1 MPPTPCGL
9 PWAAFLSLALAFA
22 LRPSVAADA
31 TVLPFPAEPLA
42 PATDRSADLVAA
54 ARQLLEAAQPAVLA
68 GRGAFWRPDFRDRE
82 SYEASLA
89 PNRARLARM
98 AGLADPREPTPEFRV
113 DASAGEE
120 GPLATAPGYTIL
132 AVRWPVLAGLEGR
145 GLLLRPTGP
154 ARARVVLFPDAD
166 QSAEQLAGL
175 VPGLD
180 PAHQAARRLA
190 EAGCEVLVP
199 RLLDRDDTHSG
210 NPAIGRLTN
219 QTHREWIYRQ
229 SFPLGRHPIGY
240 EVQQARAAVD
250 AWARRGDGLPVGVAG
265 WGEGGLLALFSAAL
279 ETRFASALVSG
290 YFGPRERLAEE
301 PLYRNLF
308 GYLREFG
315 DAELARLIL
324 PRKLVVEAAAGPEI
338 AGPPEP
344 RSGRAGAAPGRL
356 TSASAAEVRRELAR
370 AVERAGPWAKHL
382 QLIAPAGDGVPPLG
396 PAALGAF
403 LRQLGGAELGLVPPG
418 PAPEVRRALPDRPRL
433 QREVVAAHA
442 AHAQAQI
449 LPAQRTRDD
458 FLWRR
463 VQAREPAGWR
473 AEMVPFREH
482 FHAQIIGVWPET
494 GAPSRVRA
502 RPLAERAAWTVHEVV
517 LERGDAPFAW
527 GHLLLPRGLR
537 PGEKRPVVVAQ
548 HGLEG
553 LPSDLWD
560 EAPAS
565 RNFATYRAFAAR
577 LAERGFIVFAPHNL
591 YRGPQF
597 RQLQRLA
604 HPLGLS
610 LFSLIT
616 AQHVAILDWLGTL
629 PPVDVGRIGF
639 YGLSYGGATA
649 VRVPALLER
658 YAAVV
663 CSGNFNEWVWK
674 LANTEWTGSYVF
686 TREYEMPEFNLGA
699 TFGHAEMAAL
709 IAPRPF
715 MVERGHADGVGTDE
729 WVSFEYAKVR
739 RLYARLGIPDRTAI
753 EYFEGGHVIRG
764 EGTYRFLHHHL
775 GWPAPR

>member
-1 MPPTPCGL
+1 MPPTPRGRLRAVSLTLFL
-9 PWAAFLSLALAFA
+9 PFA
-22 LRPSVAADA
+22 LVPPGAAA
-31 TVLPFPAEPLA
+31 SPALPFPAEALA
-42 PATDRSADLVAA
+42 PSEDRSAELVAA
-54 ARQLLEAAQPAVLA
+54 ARRFVEAAQPMILA
-68 GRGAFWRPDFRDRE
+68 ERGALWRPDFRDRDA
-82 SYEASLA
+82 YEASLA
-89 PNRARLARM
+89 PNRARLARL
-98 AGLADPREPTPEFRV
+98 AGLADQRESAAEFRL
-113 DASAGEE
+113 DASPDDA
-120 GPLATAPGYTIL
+120 GPLAAAPSFTVS

-166 QSAEQLAGL
+166 QEAEQLAGL
-175 VPGLD
+175 VTGLA

-190 EAGCEVLVP
+190 EAGCEVLIP

-250 AWARRGDGLPVGVAG
+250 IWARRGDGLPVGVAG

-279 ETRFASALVSG
+279 ETRFAVALVSG

-324 PRKLVVEAAAGPEI
+324 PRRLVVEAAPGPEI
-338 AGPPEP
+338 GAPPAP
-344 RSGRAGAAPGRL
+344 RAGRAGAAPGRL
-356 TSASAAEVRRELAR
+356 TSAPESEVRREVAR
-370 AVERAGPWAKHL
+370 AAERAGPWAAHL
-382 QLIAPAGDGVPPLG
+382 RLITPHGASAPAFGS
-396 PAALGAF
+396 AALGAF
-403 LRQLGGAELGLVPPG
+403 LGQLGGTELVLVPPG
-418 PAPEVRRALPDRPRL
+418 PTPLLRRAVPDRLRI

-442 AHAQAQI
+442 AHAQALI
-449 LPAQRTRDD
+449 VGGQRTRDD

-463 VQAREPAGWR
+463 VQAREPAEWR

-482 FHAQIIGVWPET
+482 FHAQVIGVWPDS
-494 GAPSRVRA
+494 GKPSRVRA
-502 RPLAERAAWTVHEVV
+502 RLLAARPAWTVHEVV
-517 LERGDAPFAW
+517 LERGDAPLAW
-527 GHLLLPRGLR
+527 GHLLLPRGLT

-553 LPSDLWD
+553 MPADVWEED
-560 EAPAS
+560 PAS

-591 YRGPQF
+591 YRGPEF

-616 AQHVAILDWLGTL
+616 AQHAAILDWLGTL
-629 PPVDVGRIGF
+629 SAVDAGHIGF

-649 VRVPALLER
+649 MRVPAVVER

-674 LANTEWTGSYVF
+674 LATTDWPGSYIF
-686 TREYEMPEFNLGA
+686 TREYEMPEFNLGS

-715 MVERGHADGVGTDE
+715 MVERGHGDGVGTDE

-739 RLYARLGIPDRTAI
+739 RLYARLGIPERTAI
-753 EYFEGGHVIRG
+753 EFFDGGHRIHG
-764 EGTYRFLHHHL
+764 EGTYRFLHRHL
-775 GWPAPR
+775 AWPEPR

>member
-1 MPPTPCGL
+1 MPPTPRGR
-9 PWAAFLSLALAFA
+9 PRAAFLPLVLALLAPPA
-22 LRPSVAADA
+22 LVAGSPA
-31 TVLPFPAEPLA
+31 LPFPAEPLSPSA
-42 PATDRSADLVAA
+42 DRSAELVTA
-54 ARQLLEAAQPAVLA
+54 ARRMLEAAQPGILA
-68 GRGAFWRPDFRDRE
+68 ERGAYWRPDFRDRAA
-82 SYEASLA
+82 YEASLA

-98 AGLADPREPTPEFRV
+98 AGLADPREPAPEFRL
-113 DASAGEE
+113 DASPDND
-120 GPLATAPGYTIL
+120 GPLAATAAFTVL
-132 AVRWPVLAGLEGR
+132 TVRWPVLAGLEGR
-145 GLLLRPTGP
+145 GLLLRPTGRV
-154 ARARVVLFPDAD
+154 RARVVLFPDAD
-166 QSAEQLAGL
+166 QEAEQLAGL
-175 VPGLD
+175 IPGLEA
-180 PAHQAARRLA
+180 AHQAARRLA
-190 EAGCEVLVP
+190 EAGCEVLLP

-229 SFPLGRHPIGY
+229 AFPLGRHPIGY

-250 AWARRGDGLPVGVAG
+250 VWERRADGLPVGIVG

-279 ETRFASALVSG
+279 ETRFAAALVSG
-290 YFGPRERLAEE
+290 HFGPRERLADE

-308 GYLREFG
+308 GFLREFG

-338 AGPPEP
+338 PGPPEP
-344 RSGRAGAAPGRL
+344 RTGRAGAAPGRL
-356 TSASAAEVRRELAR
+356 SPAPESEVRRELAR
-370 AVERAGPWAKHL
+370 AVERSGPWAASL
-382 QLIAPAGDGVPPLG
+382 QLIVPQGSGAPPLG
-396 PAALGAF
+396 TAALGAF
-403 LRQLGGAELGLVPPG
+403 LRQLGGPDLALVPPG
-418 PAPEVRRALPDRPRL
+418 PAPVPRRALPDRQRVR
-433 QREVVAAHA
+433 REVVAAHA

-449 LPAQRTRDD
+449 LPGQRTRED

-463 VQAREPAGWR
+463 VQAQEPAGWR
-473 AEMVPFREH
+473 AEMVPFREQ
-482 FHAQIIGVWPET
+482 FHAQVIGVWPDA
-494 GAPSRVRA
+494 GKPDRVRA
-502 RPLAERAAWTVHEVV
+502 RPLAERPAWTLHEVV

-553 LPSDLWD
+553 LPADLWED
-560 EAPAS
+560 DPAS
-565 RNFATYRAFAAR
+565 RNFATYQAFAAR

-591 YRGPQF
+591 YRGPEF

-616 AQHVAILDWLGTL
+616 AQHAAILDWLATL
-629 PPVDVGRIGF
+629 PAVDPGRIGF

-649 VRVPALLER
+649 LRVPALLER

-674 LANTEWTGSYVF
+674 LTTTDWTGSYVF
-686 TREYEMPEFNLGA
+686 TREYEMPEFNLGS

-709 IAPRPF
+709 IAPRPL

-739 RLYARLGIPDRTAI
+739 RLYARLGVPERTAI
-753 EYFEGGHVIRG
+753 EYFDGGHRIHG
-764 EGTYRFLHHHL
+764 QGTYQFLHRHL
-775 GWPAPR
+775 GWPEPR

>member
-1 MPPTPCGL
+1 MPPTPRCR
-9 PWAAFLSLALAFA
+9 PRAAFRMLALA
-22 LRPSVAADA
+22 VAALTA
-31 TVLPFPAEPLA
+31 AAASTTPFPFAAEPLT
-42 PATDRSADLVAA
+42 PAADRSAELVAA
-54 ARQLLEAAQPAVLA
+54 ARRLIEAAQPVILA
-68 GRGAFWRPDFRDRE
+68 ERESFWRPDFHAR
-82 SYEASLA
+82 SAYETSLA

-98 AGLADPREPTPEFRV
+98 AGLADQREAAPEFRV
-113 DASAGEE
+113 EAAPDEE
-120 GPLATAPGYTIL
+120 GPVATTPGFTVL

-154 ARARVVLFPDAD
+154 TRARVVLFPDAD
-166 QSAEQLAGL
+166 QAPEQLAGL
-175 VPGLD
+175 LPGLD
-180 PAHQAARRLA
+180 PVHQAARRLA

-210 NPAIGRLTN
+210 NPALGRLTN

-240 EVQQARAAVD
+240 ELQQARAAID

-279 ETRFASALVSG
+279 ETRCSAALVSG

-324 PRKLVVEAAAGPEI
+324 PRKLVVEAVAGPEI

-344 RSGRAGAAPGRL
+344 RTGRAGAAPGRL
-356 TSASAAEVRRELAR
+356 TSAAPAEVRRELAR
-370 AVERAGPWAKHL
+370 AAERSGPWASHL
-382 QLIAPAGDGVPPLG
+382 QLVVPAGVGVAPHG
-396 PAALGAF
+396 AAALGAF
-403 LRQLGGAELGLVPPG
+403 LRQLGGPGLVLVPPG
-418 PAPEVRRALPDRPRL
+418 PAPVLRGKLPDRLRL

-449 LPAQRTRDD
+449 PAAQRTRED

-463 VQAREPAGWR
+463 VQAREPSDWQR
-473 AEMVPFREH
+473 EMRPFREL
-482 FHAQIIGVWPET
+482 FHTQIIGAWPADE
-494 GAPSRVRA
+494 APTRVRA
-502 RPLAERAAWTVHEVV
+502 RTLAERPAWTVHEVV

-537 PGEKRPVVVAQ
+537 PGEKRAVVVAQ

-553 LPSDLWD
+553 LPSDLWAED
-560 EAPAS
+560 PAS
-565 RNFATYRAFAAR
+565 RTFATYQAFAAR

-591 YRGPQF
+591 YRGPEF

-616 AQHVAILDWLGTL
+616 AQHAAILDWLGTL
-629 PPVDVGRIGF
+629 PVVDAERMGF

-649 VRVPALLER
+649 LRVPALLER

-674 LANTEWTGSYVF
+674 LATTDWTGSYVF
-686 TREYEMPEFNLGA
+686 TREYEMPEFNLGS

-739 RLYARLGIPDRTAI
+739 RLYARLGLPERTAI
-753 EYFEGGHVIRG
+753 EYFDGGHRIHG
-764 EGTYRFLHHHL
+764 AGTFRFLHRHL
-775 GWPAPR
+775 AWPEPR

>member
-1 MPPTPCGL
+1 MPPTPCGQLRAACLMLVFASSAL
-9 PWAAFLSLALAFA
+9 PTLVLGAAAS
-22 LRPSVAADA
+22 
-31 TVLPFPAEPLA
+31 PFPAEPLA
-42 PATDRSADLVAA
+42 PAEDRSADLVAA
-54 ARQLLEAAQPAVLA
+54 ARRLLEAAQPAILA
-68 GRGAFWRPDFRDRE
+68 ERGALWRPDFRNRAA
-82 SYEASLA
+82 YEASLA
-89 PNRARLARM
+89 PNRGRLARM
-98 AGLADPREPTPEFRV
+98 TGLADEREPSPEFRV
-113 DASAGEE
+113 EAGPDGD
-120 GPLATAPGYTIL
+120 GPLASAPGFTVF

-154 ARARVVLFPDAD
+154 TRARVVLFPDAD
-166 QSAEQLAGL
+166 QEAEQLAGL
-175 VPGLD
+175 APGLD

-210 NPAIGRLTN
+210 NPSLGRLTN

-240 EVQQARAAVD
+240 EVQQARSAVD
-250 AWARRGDGLPVGVAG
+250 AWTRRGDGLPVGVAG

-279 ETRFASALVSG
+279 ETRFAAALVSG

-324 PRKLVVEAAAGPEI
+324 PRRLIVEAATGPEI
-338 AGPPEP
+338 AGPPAP
-344 RSGRAGAAPGRL
+344 RTGRAGAAPGRL
-356 TSASAAEVRRELAR
+356 TTPPEPEVRRELAR
-370 AVERAGPWAKHL
+370 AAERAGPWAGHL
-382 QLIAPAGDGVPPLG
+382 QLIAPRGTGVPPHG
-396 PAALGAF
+396 EAALGAF
-403 LRQLGGAELGLVPPG
+403 LRHLGGSGLVLVTPG
-418 PAPEVRRALPDRPRL
+418 PAPTLRRPAPDRQRV
-433 QREVVAAHA
+433 QREVVAAHV

-449 LPAQRTRDD
+449 LPSQRTRED

-463 VQAREPAGWR
+463 VQAREPAAWR
-473 AEMVPFREH
+473 ADMAPFREH
-482 FHAQIIGVWPET
+482 FHAQVIGVWPASGQPT
-494 GAPSRVRA
+494 RVRA
-502 RPLAERAAWTVHEVV
+502 RPLAERPAWTLHEVV

-537 PGEKRPVVVAQ
+537 AGEKRPVVIAQ

-553 LPSDLWD
+553 LPGDLWED
-560 EAPAS
+560 DPAS
-565 RNFATYRAFAAR
+565 RTFATYRAFAAR

-591 YRGPQF
+591 YRGPEF

-616 AQHVAILDWLGTL
+616 AQHAAILDWLGTL
-629 PPVDVGRIGF
+629 PAVDAGRIGF

-649 VRVPALLER
+649 LRVPALLER

-674 LANTEWTGSYVF
+674 LTTTDWTGSYVF
-686 TREYEMPEFNLGA
+686 TREYEIPEFNLA
-699 TFGHAEMAAL
+699 STFGHAEMAAL

-715 MVERGHADGVGTDE
+715 MVERGHADGVGIDE

-739 RLYARLGIPDRTAI
+739 RLYARLGLPEHTAI
-753 EYFEGGHVIRG
+753 EYFDGGHVIRG
-764 EGTYRFLHHHL
+764 EGTYRFLHRHL
-775 GWPAPR
+775 AWPEPR